1 MFLVS
6 REKTFR
12 FAFFPKYILRI
23 EVHSTLIAG
32 WRMMTHSKLNVTLLT
47 GRTIEQGVGKERG
60 KASKEYIESVSVC
73 FIDPEDLKK
82 LGIKEKTNVLVSTKY
97 GSVVIK
103 ALKSLRGPHSG
114 IIYIPY
120 GPWANVIVDPETH
133 SIGMPSLKGIP
144 AEIEPAPDKP
154 LLSLEELL
162 NEQFRKD

>member
-1 MFLVS
+1 MVTL
-6 REKTFR
+6 
-12 FAFFPKYILRI
+12 PKL
-23 EVHSTLIAG
+23 
-32 WRMMTHSKLNVTLLT
+32 KVTLLT

-60 KASKEYIESVSVC
+60 KSSKEYVESVSVC

-82 LGIKEKTNVLVSTKY
+82 LGIKEKTNVIVSTKH
-97 GSVVIK
+97 GSVVVK

-144 AEIEPAPDKP
+144 AEVEPAPDKP
-154 LLSLEELL
+154 LLSLEALL

>member
-1 MFLVS
+1 M
-6 REKTFR
+6 
-12 FAFFPKYILRI
+12 
-23 EVHSTLIAG
+23 
-32 WRMMTHSKLNVTLLT
+32 HSKLNVTLLT

-82 LGIKEKTNVLVSTKY
+82 LGIKEKANVLVSTKY